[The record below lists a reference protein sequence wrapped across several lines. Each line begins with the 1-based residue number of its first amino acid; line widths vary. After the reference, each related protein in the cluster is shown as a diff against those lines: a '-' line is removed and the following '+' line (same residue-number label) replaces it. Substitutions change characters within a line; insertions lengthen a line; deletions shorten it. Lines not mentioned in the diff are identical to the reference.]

1 MNAAGPPR
9 NTTEAP
15 ENATGS
21 SQAAPDLPAAKHSGA
36 SARRA
41 SHLVHAL
48 RRAGLDLRLLLMAV
62 LLVGMGVAFHVLSGG
77 VFLSPE
83 NLYNIAQQ
91 TAVVGI
97 VSTVMVLIIVA
108 RHIDLSVG
116 SVMGFVGVLI
126 AFLMYTSGWPWYAAS
141 LAGLAVAILVSMY
154 QGTLTAML
162 GVPSFVV
169 TLGGLM
175 SFRGAAFLVA
185 DGKTQPVNDEFFQRL
200 GGGYDGSIGV
210 AATWALTALVIA
222 GLFVRMAQRRRSRSR
237 HEMQNEPLWI
247 DVAVTALP
255 CVVLLAFASAMNS
268 YQITSKTE
276 PQGIP
281 IPVLIWAGV
290 GAVLSFLVHRTRFG
304 RYVFAMG
311 GNPDAAELVGIPVRR
326 VTLQLFVLLAVLVT
340 IAAIV
345 SIARLNAGT
354 NSLGTGM
361 ELYVIAAAV
370 IGGTA
375 LAGGTGSI
383 LGSALGALI
392 MQSLDSGMLLLD
404 VSIGKRM
411 VIIGQVL
418 IVAVVFDVLYR
429 RRFGER

>member
-1 MNAAGPPR
+1 MNQ
-9 NTTEAP
+9 T
-15 ENATGS
+15 
-21 SQAAPDLPAAKHSGA
+21 LPMW
-36 SARRA
+36 RR
-41 SHLVHAL
+41 V
-48 RRAGLDLRLLLMAV
+48 GVDLRLLLMCVLLAV
-62 LLVGMGVAFHVLSGG
+62 LGVSFHILSGG

-83 NLYNIAQQ
+83 NLYNVAQQ

-97 VSTVMVLIIVA
+97 VSTVMVLVIVA

-116 SVMGFVGVLI
+116 SVMGFIGVLI
-126 AFLMYTSGWPWYAAS
+126 AYLQYTSGWSWPAAC
-141 LAGLAVAILVSMY
+141 LAGLAVALLVSIY
-154 QGTLTAML
+154 QGWLTASL

-200 GGGYDGSIGV
+200 GGGYDGGIGTTWTWLLALLV
-210 AATWALTALVIA
+210 AVVLIA
-222 GLFVRMAQRRRSRSR
+222 RMLQRRRARQR
-237 HEMQNEPLWI
+237 HGMPIEPLWLELFL
-247 DVAVTALP
+247 VAVP
-255 CVVLLAFASAMNS
+255 IVVVFAFAAVMNN
-268 YQITSKTE
+268 YRIPSKE
-276 PQGIP
+276 EAQGLP
-281 IPVLIWAGV
+281 IPVLIWAV
-290 GAVLSFLVHRTRFG
+290 VAIVLSFLVHRTRFG

-311 GNPDAAELVGIPVRR
+311 GNPDAAALVGIPVKR
-326 VTLQLFVLLAVLVT
+326 VTLLLFALLAVLVT
-340 IAAIV
+340 VAAIV

-375 LAGGTGSI
+375 LAGGSGSI
-383 LGSALGALI
+383 FGSVLGALI

-404 VSIGKRM
+404 VPIGQRM

-418 IVAVVFDVLYR
+418 IAAVVFDVLYR
-429 RRFGER
+429 RKFGES

>member
-1 MNAAGPPR
+1 MN
-9 NTTEAP
+9 N
-15 ENATGS
+15 S
-21 SQAAPDLPAAKHSGA
+21 LPVW
-36 SARRA
+36 RR
-41 SHLVHAL
+41 V
-48 RRAGLDLRLLLMAV
+48 GIDLRLLLMCV
-62 LLVGMGVAFHVLSGG
+62 LLAALGIGFHILSGG

-83 NLYNIAQQ
+83 NLYNVAQQ

-126 AFLMYTSGWPWYAAS
+126 AYLQYTSGWSWQTAC
-141 LAGLAVAILVSMY
+141 LAGLAVALLVSIY
-154 QGTLTAML
+154 QGWLTAVL

-200 GGGYDGSIGV
+200 GGGYDGGIGTTWTWVLAVFV
-210 AATWALTALVIA
+210 AAVLVA
-222 GLFVRMAQRRRSRSR
+222 RMVQRRRTRVR
-237 HEMQNEPLWI
+237 HGMPVEPLWLELALLVVP
-247 DVAVTALP
+247 VAV
-255 CVVLLAFASAMNS
+255 VFVFAAVMNS
-268 YQITSKTE
+268 YRIPSKDE
-276 PQGIP
+276 AQGLP
-281 IPVLIWAGV
+281 IPVLIWAV
-290 GAVLSFLVHRTRFG
+290 VAVVLSFLVHRTRFG

-311 GNPDAAELVGIPVRR
+311 GNPDAAALVGIPVKR
-326 VTLQLFVLLAVLVT
+326 VTLMLFALLAVLVT
-340 IAAIV
+340 VAAIV

-375 LAGGTGSI
+375 LAGGSGSI
-383 LGSALGALI
+383 FGSVLGALI

-404 VSIGKRM
+404 VPIGRRM

-418 IVAVVFDVLYR
+418 IAAVVFDVLYR
-429 RRFGER
+429 RKFGEN

>member
-1 MNAAGPPR
+1 MSPMLNSLR
-9 NTTEAP
+9 
-15 ENATGS
+15 
-21 SQAAPDLPAAKHSGA
+21 QASIDW
-36 SARRA
+36 R
-41 SHLVHAL
+41 LV
-48 RRAGLDLRLLLMAV
+48 LMAGV
-62 LLVGMGVAFHVLSGG
+62 LIVIAVVFNVLSGG

-97 VSTVMVLIIVA
+97 VAAVAVLVIVA

-126 AFLMYTSGWPWYAAS
+126 ATLMYTFNWSWPAAA
-141 LAGLAVAILVSMY
+141 LAGLAAAIATAMY
-154 QGTLTAML
+154 QGALTAML

-185 DGKTQPVNDEFFQRL
+185 DGKTQPVNDAFFQRL
-200 GGGYDGSIGV
+200 GGGFDGAVGTTTS
-210 AATWALTALVIA
+210 WVIA
-222 GLFVRMAQRRRSRSR
+222 AVMCGLLLLGVLNQRRAKSR
-237 HEMQNEPLWI
+237 HTIPNNPLWI
-247 DVAVTALP
+247 DGLLFLVPAVII
-255 CVVLLAFASAMNS
+255 LAFTATMNQ
-268 YQITSKTE
+268 YKIPSKDA

-281 IPVLIWAGV
+281 IPVLIWAV
-290 GAVLSFLVHRTRFG
+290 VAFSISFLVHRTRFG

-311 GNPDAAELVGIPVRR
+311 GNPDAASLVGIPVKR
-326 VTLQLFVLLAVLVT
+326 VTLLLFALMGVLIA

-354 NSLGTGM
+354 NSLGTSM

-375 LAGGTGSI
+375 LAGGSGSV
-383 LGSALGALI
+383 LGSVLGALI
-392 MQSLDSGMLLLD
+392 MQSIDSGMLLLD
-404 VSIGKRM
+404 VSIGWRY

-418 IVAVVFDVLYR
+418 IAAVVFDVLYR
-429 RRFGER
+429 RYTGDAA

>member
-1 MNAAGPPR
+1 MSSS
-9 NTTEAP
+9 
-15 ENATGS
+15 TGIW
-21 SQAAPDLPAAKHSGA
+21 
-36 SARRA
+36 RRTG
-41 SHLVHAL
+41 V
-48 RRAGLDLRLLLMAV
+48 DLRLLLMCV
-62 LLVGMGVAFHVLSGG
+62 LLVVMAIVFHMLSGG

-116 SVMGFVGVLI
+116 SVMGFVGVLV
-126 AFLMYTSGWPWYAAS
+126 AYLQYTSGWSWPAAS
-141 LAGLAVAILVSMY
+141 LAGLAVALLVSLY
-154 QGTLTAML
+154 QGGLTAVL

-200 GGGYDGSIGV
+200 GGGYDGGIGTT
-210 AATWALTALVIA
+210 ATWALAAFVGIV
-222 GLFVRMAQRRRSRSR
+222 LFARMLQKRRARQR
-237 HEMQNEPLWI
+237 HEMPVEPLWL
-247 DVAVTALP
+247 D
-255 CVVLLAFASAMNS
+255 VLLTAVPVIIVFAFAATMNS
-268 YQITSKTE
+268 YQISSKTE
-276 PQGIP
+276 AQGIP
-281 IPVLIWAGV
+281 IPVLIWAV
-290 GAVLSFLVHRTRFG
+290 VAVVLSFIVHRTRFG

-311 GNPDAAELVGIPVRR
+311 GNPDAAALVGIPVKR
-326 VTLQLFVLLAVLVT
+326 VTLMLFALLAVLVT

-354 NSLGTGM
+354 NSLGSGM

-375 LAGGTGSI
+375 LAGGSGSI
-383 LGSALGALI
+383 FGSVLGALI

-404 VSIGKRM
+404 VPIGKRM

-418 IVAVVFDVLYR
+418 IIAVVFDVLYR
-429 RRFGER
+429 KRFGEA

>member
-1 MNAAGPPR
+1 MSNPTPGWWR
-9 NTTEAP
+9 R
-15 ENATGS
+15 TGI
-21 SQAAPDLPAAKHSGA
+21 
-36 SARRA
+36 
-41 SHLVHAL
+41 
-48 RRAGLDLRLLLMAV
+48 DLRLILMCVLLAVMAV
-62 LLVGMGVAFHVLSGG
+62 VFSVMSGG

-83 NLYNIAQQ
+83 NLYNVAQQ

-97 VSTVMVLIIVA
+97 VSTVMVLVIVA

-126 AFLMYTSGWPWYAAS
+126 AYLQYTSGWSWPTAC
-141 LAGLAVAILVSMY
+141 LAGLAVALLVSIY
-154 QGTLTAML
+154 QGWLTAVL

-200 GGGYDGSIGV
+200 GGGYDGGIGV
-210 AATWALTALVIA
+210 TASWVLAAIVALV
-222 GLFVRMAQRRRSRSR
+222 LFGRMLQKRRARQRYDMPT
-237 HEMQNEPLWI
+237 EALWLDVLI
-247 DVAVTALP
+247 TAVPVAV
-255 CVVLLAFASAMNS
+255 VFGFAWVMNN
-268 YQITSKTE
+268 YQISSKSE

-281 IPVLIWAGV
+281 IPVLIWAV
-290 GAVLSFLVHRTRFG
+290 VAIVLSFIVHRTRFG

-311 GNPDAAELVGIPVRR
+311 GNPDAAALVGIPVKR
-326 VTLQLFVLLAVLVT
+326 VTLMLFALLAVLVT

-375 LAGGTGSI
+375 LAGGSGSI
-383 LGSALGALI
+383 FGSVLGALI

-404 VSIGKRM
+404 VPIGKRM

-429 RRFGER
+429 RKFGEN

>member
-1 MNAAGPPR
+1 MS
-9 NTTEAP
+9 E
-15 ENATGS
+15 
-21 SQAAPDLPAAKHSGA
+21 SQSPW
-36 SARRA
+36 RR
-41 SHLVHAL
+41 S
-48 RRAGLDLRLLLMAV
+48 RIDLRLLLMCV
-62 LLVGMGVAFHVLSGG
+62 LLAVMAIVFHWLSGG

-97 VSTVMVLIIVA
+97 VSTVMVLVIVA

-116 SVMGFVGVLI
+116 SVMGFVGVLV
-126 AFLMYTSGWPWYAAS
+126 AYLQYTSGWSWPAS
-141 LAGLAVAILVSMY
+141 CLAGLAVALLVSLY
-154 QGTLTAML
+154 QGGLTAML

-200 GGGYDGSIGV
+200 GGGYDGGIGTT
-210 AATWALTALVIA
+210 ATWALAAGVALV
-222 GLFVRMAQRRRSRSR
+222 LFARMLQQRRARQR
-237 HEMQNEPLWI
+237 HEMPVEPLWL
-247 DVAVTALP
+247 DALLTAVP
-255 CVVLLAFASAMNS
+255 VVVVFAFAATMNS
-268 YQITSKTE
+268 YQISSKTE

-281 IPVLIWAGV
+281 VPVLIWAV
-290 GAVLSFLVHRTRFG
+290 VAVVLSFIVHRTRFG

-311 GNPDAAELVGIPVRR
+311 GNPDAAALVGIPVKR
-326 VTLQLFVLLAVLVT
+326 VTLLLFALLSVLVT
-340 IAAIV
+340 VAAVV

-354 NSLGTGM
+354 NSLGSGM

-370 IGGTA
+370 IGGAA
-375 LAGGTGSI
+375 LAGGSGSI
-383 LGSALGALI
+383 FGSVLGALI

-404 VSIGKRM
+404 VAIGKRM

-429 RRFGER
+429 KRFGEAR